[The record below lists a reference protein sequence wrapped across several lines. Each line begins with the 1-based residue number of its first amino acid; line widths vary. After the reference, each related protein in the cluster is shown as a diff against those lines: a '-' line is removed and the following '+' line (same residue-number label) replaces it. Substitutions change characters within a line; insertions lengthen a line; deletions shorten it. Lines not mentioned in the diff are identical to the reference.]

1 MTLRGGIISRRRGLE
16 VALTPFLVCVYIIYK
31 LNPLIN
37 MGYYGGDSSGR
48 DYYSSSAF
56 LSGVDTISCVSLYNI
71 LFKPPD
77 KRGVMAVTLRGGI
90 FIRCRRL

>member
-1 MTLRGGIISRRRGLE
+1 MSRRRGLE

-71 LFKPPD
+71 IFKSPD
-77 KRGVMAVTLRGGI
+77 KLGVMAVNLRGGI